1 MLELIRQLNCRID
14 CPWWCVFM
22 EVVRRINYRVK
33 TVNPFFL
40 DFGVSSPRQDCVC
53 LIVVSV

>member
-1 MLELIRQLNCRID
+1 
-14 CPWWCVFM
+14 M